1 MMAGSSQKKGAG
13 DKRSPGGGGAK
24 DWYAKNAMSCKPSI
38 AKALICDET
47 KANCQQTLAKTI
59 VYNCLEG
66 LCCKAS
72 SWPAAV
78 RNPGAFNFEIDL
90 LGFDLSECEKGKTFS
105 T

>member
-1 MMAGSSQKKGAG
+1 MIARSSRKKKGLAVE
-13 DKRSPGGGGAK
+13 GGGVVE
-24 DWYAKNAMSCKPSI
+24 DWYAGNAIISKSSI
-38 AKALICDET
+38 AKAFICDKS